1 MNHANS
7 EYWLK
12 KAGEAYS
19 DQQTGRAGAG
29 NDSYRAQEAWLNDFF
44 AQQAERLGRPVRV
57 LEFGCGFGRFARL
70 FERHERVRYHGY
82 DFSATMVQPLF
93 DNPPPGLA
101 PLDER
106 VRVAPTVGEAFP
118 GEHFDVV
125 FTVSVLIH
133 NAPEQ
138 AARLIPQM
146 MQMVKAHGSLCLIE
160 NALVPLTMKENNWH
174 GGCWVHDFVGT
185 TAPQYDVCVTYR
197 LSDVHSVYRLGAPA
211 AQART
216 VTLIKGDAPERSTTP
231 DELKLLGMERL
242 KLATAL
248 LENELNEA
256 AALQAEAH
264 DQGEFAR
271 YAEQRSARIQQ
282 GLATSVRRLEERLHG
297 RASTD
302 ASDNPDDAHALIAR
316 LDQLSAEAA
325 LSIAQLNRAQ
335 TLRSTVTAA
344 LAEAYAESLPA
355 TPKEAPATV
364 SGPQSRPHASVEAQQ
379 RLGPDEEF
387 GWDRPSDVQW
397 GHADERFSK
406 VCHAMNVEWIG
417 IRAAAAG
424 LPGHKLVVS
433 ASCNLSAKAVDEIA
447 QIMTSTG
454 IDRLVVHGMS
464 APLAALISAL
474 KKSIDIPVFVV
485 WHGAPVMWSMV
496 QETELFTRVSH
507 LLERGEVTRIAGMR
521 SGMHPALGAR
531 AFRHQL
537 FNLPPTL
544 SESFGRADA
553 LLPVPERGDA
563 SGAVLFAPSWHVT
576 HKNLPT
582 NLIAANQTPKVAQV
596 WTLDGEI
603 RLPPGLD
610 GKVRRLAPRSLRGM
624 LDTMKLV
631 DLVMNVSLVD
641 CHPMIELEALA
652 VRTPCLRGPLF
663 MDALDDHPYVA
674 ATQVQNP
681 LSVVDV
687 MNRINAVLDIPRDDM
702 IAMMSGYDRA
712 LREVSI
718 ARYCEFLEL

>member
-12 KAGEAYS
+12 KSGEAYF
-19 DQQTGRAGAG
+19 DQQVGRAGAG
-29 NDSYRAQEAWLNDFF
+29 NDSYREQERWLNEFF
-44 AQQAERLGRPVRV
+44 QQQAERLGRPARV

-70 FERHERVRYHGY
+70 FEGHERVQYHGY
-82 DFSATMVQPLF
+82 DFSASMVQPLF
-93 DNPPPGLA
+93 DDPPPGLV
-101 PLDER
+101 PLDAR

-138 AARLIPQM
+138 AARLVSQM
-146 MQMVKAHGSLCLIE
+146 MEMAESHGNVCLIE

-174 GGCWVHDFVGT
+174 GGCWVHDFAGT
-185 TAPQYDVCVTYR
+185 TAPQFDTCVTYR
-197 LSDVHSVYRLGAPA
+197 LSDVHSVYRLSMPVAGE
-211 AQART
+211 RK
-216 VTLIKGDAPERSTTP
+216 VTLIKGDAPERPTTL

-242 KLATAL
+242 RLATAL

-256 AALQAEAH
+256 AALQADAH

-271 YAEQRSARIQQ
+271 YAEQRRERMQQALVASIDALEKLPGQPAVDVQGERDDVDALAARLKQ
-282 GLATSVRRLEERLHG
+282 L
-297 RASTD
+297 TD
-302 ASDNPDDAHALIAR
+302 AAAVTITR
-316 LDQLSAEAA
+316 LT
-325 LSIAQLNRAQ
+325 RAQ

-344 LAEAYAESLPA
+344 LAEVHAGNSLSKPQETPA
-355 TPKEAPATV
+355 SVAVRQK
-364 SGPQSRPHASVEAQQ
+364 RPDASVEAQQ
-379 RLGPDEEF
+379 RLAPGEEF
-387 GWDRPSDVQW
+387 GWDRPGDVQW
-397 GHADERFSK
+397 GCTDERFAS
-406 VCHAMNVEWIG
+406 VCHVMNVEWIG

-433 ASCNLSAKAVDEIA
+433 ASRELSAPAVGQIA
-447 QIMTSTG
+447 QILTSNG
-454 IDRLVVHGMS
+454 ITRLVVHGMS
-464 APLAALISAL
+464 APLAALVSAL
-474 KKSIDIPVFVV
+474 KKSIDISVYVV
-485 WHGAPVMWSMV
+485 WHGAPAMWSMIH
-496 QETELFTRVSH
+496 ETELFTRVSR
-507 LLERGEVTRIAGMR
+507 LLERGEITRIAGMR
-521 SGMHPALGAR
+521 SGMQPALGPRGFAR
-531 AFRHQL
+531 QL

-544 SESFGRADA
+544 SETFGAADA

-563 SGAVLFAPSWHVT
+563 PGAVVFAPSWHVL

-582 NLIAANQTPKVAQV
+582 NLIAANQSTKVAQV

-610 GKVRRLAPRSLRGM
+610 DKVKRLAPRSLRGM

-631 DLVMNVSLVD
+631 DLVTNVSLID

-674 ATQVQNP
+674 ATLVENP

-687 MNRINAVLDIPRDDM
+687 MKRIDAVLEIPREDM
-702 IAMMSGYDRA
+702 LGMMADYDRA